1 MARRPRHLPLQV
13 LQNGDLVGLLRHEA
27 SGATTFRYDASW
39 LESER
44 AFPISLSLPL
54 REAAYSGVPVLAVFE
69 NLLPD
74 SDVLRRLIAT
84 RVHAA
89 GTDAYSLLTRV
100 GRDCA
105 GALQFLPEG
114 EEPGPAGEVRGTPLD
129 EEQIG
134 TLLAS
139 LAAAPLGMSDQ
150 NAFRISIA
158 GAQEKTALLRQDGE
172 WLLPTGSTATTHILK
187 PPIGRVGNGLDFSDS
202 VENEYLCLRLIRAL
216 GLPAA
221 NVEIAEFAG
230 RRALVVER
238 FDRVWTGDGR
248 LLRLPQEDCCQALG
262 VPPGQKYESDGGPG
276 MQAILELLQGSDT
289 PLADQRTFLKAQ
301 MVFWLLAATDG
312 HAKNFSFFLRS
323 GGGYRLTPLYDVL
336 STQPQ
341 VAARQIPRNQHKL
354 AMTAGDNRRSLIHQ
368 LQPRHFVQT
377 ARRAGIGA
385 AIVRSIVEELA
396 HSVKD
401 AVETVIETL
410 PAGFPMKLAESI
422 RAGLL
427 GRVDGL
433 RLTDPE

>member
-13 LQNGDLVGLLRHEA
+13 LQNGDLVGLLRQEA
-27 SGATTFRYDASW
+27 NGATTFRYDTTW
-39 LESER
+39 LGSER

-54 REAAYSGVPVLAVFE
+54 RESAYSGVPVLAVFE

-74 SDVLRRLIAT
+74 SDMLRRLIAT

-89 GTDAYSLLTRV
+89 GTDAYSLLMRV

-105 GALQFLPEG
+105 GALQFLPED
-114 EEPGPAGEVRGTPLD
+114 EEPGRAGEVRGTPLG

-202 VENEYLCLRLIRAL
+202 VENEYLCLRLIRAA

-238 FDRVWTGDGR
+238 FDRAWTGDGR

-262 VPPGQKYESDGGPG
+262 VTPGQKYESDGGPG

-312 HAKNFSFFLRS
+312 HAKNFSLFLRT

-368 LQPRHFVQT
+368 LQPRHFAQT
-377 ARRAGIGA
+377 ARRAGIGLP
-385 AIVRSIVEELA
+385 IVRSVVEELA
-396 HSVKD
+396 DSMQGATD
-401 AVETVIETL
+401 AVLEGL

-422 RAGLL
+422 RAGVV
-427 GRVDGL
+427 GRMDGL
-433 RLTDPE
+433 RLADPK